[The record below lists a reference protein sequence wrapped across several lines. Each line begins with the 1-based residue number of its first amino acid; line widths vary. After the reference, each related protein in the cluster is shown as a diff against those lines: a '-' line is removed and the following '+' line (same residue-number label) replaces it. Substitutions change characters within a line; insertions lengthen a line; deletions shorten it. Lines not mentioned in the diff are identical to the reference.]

1 MIRVPKQEL
10 EEDANDENYDNLKS
24 RDFGANGRWSDKYNQ
39 DFAYDSDENS
49 EDESDNNEEVVILR
63 CQTSVC
69 QDGDK
74 CVPIE
79 FDFIVRVR
87 YGDEENTPQA
97 ADTYFPYTIPYG
109 SCANNLLSISSSGVD
124 SSTSNA
130 LLNNVGSSI
139 EP

>member
-1 MIRVPKQEL
+1 M
-10 EEDANDENYDNLKS
+10 EEDKNDEDNDNLKS
-24 RDFGANGRWSDKYNQ
+24 RDFGTNRRWNDKYNQ

-49 EDESDNNEEVVILR
+49 EDESDNDEEVVILR
-63 CQTSVC
+63 CKTSVC

-97 ADTYFPYTIPYG
+97 ADTYFPYTIPYR
-109 SCANNLLSISSSGVD
+109 SNANNLLATSGVD

-130 LLNNVGSSI
+130 SLNSVDSSI

>member
-1 MIRVPKQEL
+1 MIRIPKQDL
-10 EEDANDENYDNLKS
+10 EEDKNDEDNDNLKS
-24 RDFGANGRWSDKYNQ
+24 RDFGTNRRWNDKYNQ

-49 EDESDNNEEVVILR
+49 EDESDNDEEVVILR
-63 CQTSVC
+63 CKTSVC

-97 ADTYFPYTIPYG
+97 ADTYFPYTIPYR
-109 SCANNLLSISSSGVD
+109 SNANNLLATSGVD

-130 LLNNVGSSI
+130 SLNSVDSSI